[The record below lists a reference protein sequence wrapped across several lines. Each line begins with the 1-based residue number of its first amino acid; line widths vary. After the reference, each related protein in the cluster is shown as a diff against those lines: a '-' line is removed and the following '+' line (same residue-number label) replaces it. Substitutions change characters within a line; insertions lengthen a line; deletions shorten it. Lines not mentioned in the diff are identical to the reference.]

1 MPERTDQRDAMAAAL
16 AAELPDGHYT
26 RTDLCVQGRLL
37 ILSRSVA
44 AVQGD
49 LNLSACVAQSP
60 SSIKV
65 TSVQDMPRK
74 RTPSGFPDNAS

>member
-1 MPERTDQRDAMAAAL
+1 MLFALPRSLTDYL
-16 AAELPDGHYT
+16 F
-26 RTDLCVQGRLL
+26 

-44 AVQGD
+44 AVHGD
-49 LNLSACVAQSP
+49 LNVSACVAQSP